1 MIGGIGGGGLGGGS
15 LGGITKPV
23 GDVVSK
29 VGKMLGGNPLHY
41 SSHKKGKKVPKSSK
55 PKSKCS

>member
-1 MIGGIGGGGLGGGS
+1 MSIGGANNQM
-15 LGGITKPV
+15 GGITKPI